1 MVMSA
6 GAVTVGAMLSST
18 VITCTCWV
26 LLPQSSVSD
35 HVLVMICSPSQAPS
49 ATASLKVAS
58 SEVSQLSASSVT
70 SPVTPTDASY
80 AQLASLYIVMSAGWV
95 NVGAM
100 LSSTVITCTCWVLLP
115 QSSVSDQVLVIIC
128 SPSQVPFTT
137 ASLNVASSDVSQLS
151 ASSVTSPVIP
161 TDASYAQLASL
172 YIVMSAGWVNVGAM
186 LSSTVITC
194 TCWVLLPQSS
204 VSVQVLVIICSPSQV
219 PFTTASLNV
228 ASSDVSQ
235 LSASSVTSPVTPT
248 DASYVQLAFLY
259 MVMSAGAVNV
269 GAMLS
274 STVIT
279 CTCWGLLPQSS
290 VSVQV
295 LVIICS
301 PSQVPFT
308 TASLKVASSDVSQ
321 LSASS
326 VTSPVIPTDAS

>member
-1 MVMSA
+1 M
-6 GAVTVGAMLSST
+6 
-18 VITCTCWV
+18 
-26 LLPQSSVSD
+26 
-35 HVLVMICSPSQAPS
+35 
-49 ATASLKVAS
+49 
-58 SEVSQLSASSVT
+58 
-70 SPVTPTDASY
+70 
-80 AQLASLYIVMSAGWV
+80 VMSAGWV

-137 ASLNVASSDVSQLS
+137 ASLK
-151 ASSVTSPVIP
+151 
-161 TDASYAQLASL
+161 
-172 YIVMSAGWVNVGAM
+172 
-186 LSSTVITC
+186 
-194 TCWVLLPQSS
+194 
-204 VSVQVLVIICSPSQV
+204 
-219 PFTTASLNV
+219 V

-269 GAMLS
+269 GAILS

-279 CTCWGLLPQSS
+279 CTCWVLLPQSSVSDHVLVIICSPSQAPSATASLNVASSDASRLSASSVPSPVIPTDASYAQLASLYIVMSAGWVNVGAMLSSTVLTCTCWVLLPQSS

-301 PSQVPFT
+301 PSQPPAA
-308 TASLKVASSDVSQ
+308 TASLNVASSEVSQ

-326 VTSPVIPTDAS
+326 VTSPVTPTDASYVQLAFLYMVMSAGTVNVGAILSSTVITCTCW

>member
-6 GAVTVGAMLSST
+6 GWVNVGTVLSST

-35 HVLVMICSPSQAPS
+35 HVLVMICSPSQPPFT
-49 ATASLKVAS
+49 TASLNVASSDVSQLSASSATSPVTPTDASYVQLASLYMVMSAGWVNVGTVLSSTVITCTCWVLLPQSSVSDHVLVIICSPSQAPFTTASLNVAS

-80 AQLASLYIVMSAGWV
+80 VQLAFLYIVMSAGWV
-95 NVGAM
+95 NVGTV
-100 LSSTVITCTCWVLLP
+100 LSSTVITCTCW
-115 QSSVSDQVLVIIC
+115 
-128 SPSQVPFTT
+128 
-137 ASLNVASSDVSQLS
+137 
-151 ASSVTSPVIP
+151 
-161 TDASYAQLASL
+161 
-172 YIVMSAGWVNVGAM
+172 G
-186 LSSTVITC
+186 
-194 TCWVLLPQSS
+194 LLPQSS

-235 LSASSVTSPVTPT
+235 LSASSATSPVTPT

-269 GAMLS
+269 GAILS

-290 VSVQV
+290 VSVHV
-295 LVIICS
+295 RVMISS
-301 PSQVPFT
+301 PSQVPAA
-308 TASLKVASSDVSQ
+308 TASLNVASSDVSQ